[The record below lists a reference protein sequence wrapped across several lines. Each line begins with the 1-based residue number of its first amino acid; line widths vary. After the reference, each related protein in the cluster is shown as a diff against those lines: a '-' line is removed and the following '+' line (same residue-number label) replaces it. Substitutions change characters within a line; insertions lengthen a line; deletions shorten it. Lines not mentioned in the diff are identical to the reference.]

1 MAVQHRWTAYRQLK
15 DHGSERLPGSV
26 HPIAPFNRDP
36 AMAAAHAFDRVTGAS
51 VPITRLQTY
60 GEALAQYH
68 LHPESKFL
76 QGDYGDRG
84 LTERRHIIAETVE
97 LIGKEANRWEEQ
109 VYLGENPEAQIVY
122 GTAPEDQ
129 AHFRE
134 RVKAACQPYAYAVLA
149 DRTSLAPT
157 TIMRMLTGP
166 TKGSPASW
174 QRLWTAV
181 RSLDALGQGLDEPS
195 PDG

>member
-1 MAVQHRWTAYRQLK
+1 M
-15 DHGSERLPGSV
+15 G
-26 HPIAPFNRDP
+26 
-36 AMAAAHAFDRVTGAS
+36 AAHALDRETGEPVA
-51 VPITRLQTY
+51 VTRLKTY
-60 GEALAQYH
+60 AEALAQYH

-76 QGDYGDRG
+76 HGAYGDRG
-84 LTERRHIIAETVE
+84 LTERRHIVAETVE

-109 VYLGENPEAQIVY
+109 FFTGEDPEAQIVY

-181 RSLDALGQGLDEPS
+181 RSLDALGKGMDEPS